1 MNSAAEWSDELDAVR
16 FPVPDHGAL
25 CAVHRLAFKALLNVP
40 PDRVACLLFFE
51 QNKEAFVTAAK
62 RKIERLKLQPG
73 RSLHLNSRD
82 IRRCMTSA
90 SAEGPSRACRVL
102 DR

>member
-1 MNSAAEWSDELDAVR
+1 MEGAAEWSEELDAVR
-16 FPVPDHGAL
+16 FSVPGNGAL
-25 CAVHRLAFKALLNVP
+25 CAVHRLAFKALLTVP
-40 PDRVACLLFFE
+40 PNRVACLSFFE
-51 QNKEAFVTAAK
+51 QNKEAFATAAK

-82 IRRCMTSA
+82 IRRGMTAA